1 MKGSFADG
9 NWEIVAWKGSFLV
22 SGFRRISRR
31 NHAPLSLGPKGLHE
45 DEEFLYL
52 VNDEPR
58 RQHKRAR
65 QVQGDLGFLHSKSTP
80 TLCLR
85 QVGLATTMPVPD
97 FR

>member
-1 MKGSFADG
+1 MNSSSANGS
-9 NWEIVAWKGSFLV
+9 WEAGAGKGSFLA

-31 NHAPLSLGPKGLHE
+31 NHAPLSLGPNGLHE

-65 QVQGDLGFLHSKSTP
+65 QVQGDLGFLHNKSTP
-80 TLCLR
+80 TVCLH
-85 QVGLATTMPVPD
+85 QVGLASIMPVPD